1 MKFEFNWPSG
11 FWFLGKLYLNMLMVL
26 QYERPLLKG

>member
-1 MKFEFNWPSG
+1 MKFDFNWPSG
-11 FWFLGKLYLNMLMVL
+11 FCFLRKLYYNMLLVL